1 MAKVTVYDVAAQ
13 AGVSAASVSNYF
25 NKPRKLSESTRARIG
40 HAVTS
45 LGFVPND
52 GARYLKSGVRPLIGY
67 VSFELAAAHTPR
79 IARAIEHQAAAR
91 EHHLLLANDDGS
103 TERELSYIRLF
114 ERQRV
119 SGLIVAALGDIE
131 DELAALRRRG
141 IPSVLMGSAAT
152 NPEQPSVSN
161 DDAEGGRLA
170 VQHLARLGR
179 RRVGFVASALDV
191 HQIQDRL
198 RGALTVVQAFPEVSL
213 EVIPVKERS
222 VAAGIACAEAIL
234 DRPAAERP
242 DALFCV
248 NDLLAIGA
256 VQTLV
261 AQSVRVPED
270 IAVVGYDDIEFAK
283 STIVPISTIHTPDY
297 DLGVAAANL
306 LFDEI
311 DRSAQPD
318 PTAESTRKII
328 FKPELIT
335 RASSIGN
342 VPAEESPLTS

>member
-1 MAKVTVYDVAAQ
+1 MAKVTVYDVAAH

-25 NKPRKLSESTRARIG
+25 NKPRKLSESTRTRIG
-40 HAVTS
+40 QAVAS

-52 GARYLKSGVRPLIGY
+52 GAKYLKSGIRPLIGY

-79 IARAIEHQAAAR
+79 IARAIEHQAAER

-141 IPSVLMGSAAT
+141 IPSVLMGTAAT

-170 VQHLARLGR
+170 VQHLAKLGR
-179 RRVGFVASALDV
+179 RRVGFVTSSLDV
-191 HQIQDRL
+191 HQLQDRL
-198 RGALTVVQAFPEVSL
+198 RGALSAVQALPDVSL
-213 EVIPVKERS
+213 EVIPVHERS
-222 VAAGIACAEAIL
+222 VGAGIACAEAIL
-234 DRPAAERP
+234 DRPVEDRP

-283 STIVPISTIHTPDY
+283 STIVPITTIHTPDY
-297 DLGVAAANL
+297 DLGVAAADL
-306 LFDEI
+306 LFNEI
-311 DRSAQPD
+311 DRIADVAGITEGP
-318 PTAESTRKII
+318 KNIV
-328 FKPELIT
+328 FKPELVA
-335 RASSIGN
+335 RASSIGR
-342 VPAEESPLTS
+342 VSAERSLLMS

>member
-1 MAKVTVYDVAAQ
+1 MGKVTVYDVAAQ

-25 NKPRKLSESTRARIG
+25 NRPRKLSESTRARIG

-79 IARAIEHQAAAR
+79 IARAIEHRAAER
-91 EHHLLLANDDGS
+91 DHHLLLANDDGS

-141 IPSVLMGSAAT
+141 IPSVLIGTAAR

-170 VQHLARLGR
+170 VQHLAKLGR
-179 RRVGFVASALDV
+179 RRVGFVTSSLDV
-191 HQIQDRL
+191 RQLQDRL
-198 RGALTVVQAFPEVSL
+198 RGALSAVQSLTEVSL
-213 EVIPVKERS
+213 EVIPVHERS
-222 VAAGIACAEAIL
+222 VGAGIACAEGIL
-234 DRPAAERP
+234 DRPVEDRP

-256 VQTLV
+256 VQTLI
-261 AQSVRVPED
+261 AHSVRVPQD

-297 DLGVAAANL
+297 DLGVAAADL
-306 LFDEI
+306 LFSEI
-311 DRSAQPD
+311 DRQAPVEGIVEVSRNI
-318 PTAESTRKII
+318 T
-328 FKPELIT
+328 FKPELIART
-335 RASSIGN
+335 SSVGN
-342 VPAEESPLTS
+342 VPAEESVLVS